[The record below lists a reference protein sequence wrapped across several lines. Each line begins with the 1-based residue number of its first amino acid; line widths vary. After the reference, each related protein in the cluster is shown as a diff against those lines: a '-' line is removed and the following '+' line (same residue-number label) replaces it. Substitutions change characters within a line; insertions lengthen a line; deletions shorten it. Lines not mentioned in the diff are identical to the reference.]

1 MSAGQNPVAKKL
13 GITIRKLR
21 DEAGMTQATLA
32 EKADLKPNFIGEIER
47 AEKVPSI
54 DTVIR
59 IARGLGVTG
68 EKLLGHA
75 KL

>member
-1 MSAGQNPVAKKL
+1 MPAGSNRIAKQL
-13 GITIRKLR
+13 GLTVRKLR

-47 AEKVPSI
+47 AEKIPSI
-54 DTVIR
+54 DSVVR
-59 IARGLGVTG
+59 IARGLGITG
-68 EKLLGHA
+68 EKLLGRA